1 MIKAAIFDLDGTLLD
16 SLAIWE
22 NAGAIYLG
30 HRGIDVEEDLGRKLF
45 PLTIEQAAEY
55 LKGHYLPQ
63 EDTRTIIA
71 GVLGEIRDFYLYD
84 VELKPGAAELL
95 EHLERAGV
103 PMAAATSGDGKLAR
117 AALERLG
124 VRKYFKEIYTC
135 TEVGAGKDQPRIY
148 QRAAQ
153 CLQAGPEDTWVFEDA
168 LHAIQT
174 AKAAGFVTVGVYDP
188 FHKNEREEIRREA
201 DYYLENLS
209 DCVDLMG
216 GKI

>member
-22 NAGAIYLG
+22 NAGAIYLE
-30 HRGIDVEEDLGRKLF
+30 HRGISVEEGLGRKLF
-45 PLTIEQAAEY
+45 PLTIEAAAEY
-55 LKGHYLPQ
+55 LKVHYVPQ
-63 EDTRTIIA
+63 ASTREIIE

-95 EHLERAGV
+95 EHLKRSGV

-124 VRKYFKEIYTC
+124 IRKYFEEIYTC
-135 TEVGAGKDQPRIY
+135 TEVGAGKDQPLIY
-148 QRAAQ
+148 QQAAE
-153 CLQAGPEDTWVFEDA
+153 CLQTDPEDTWVFEDA

-174 AKAAGFVTVGVYDP
+174 AKAAGFVTVGVSDP
-188 FHKNEREEIRREA
+188 FHKNEREEICREA
-201 DYYLENLS
+201 DYYLENLT
-209 DCVDLMG
+209 DCVGMTG

>member
-30 HRGIDVEEDLGRKLF
+30 HRGIRVEEDLGRLLF

-55 LKGHYLPQ
+55 LKEHYLPQ
-63 EDTRTIIA
+63 EDIRTIIA

-95 EHLERAGV
+95 EYLERSGV

-124 VRKYFKEIYTC
+124 VRKYFEEIYTC
-135 TEVGAGKDQPRIY
+135 TEVGAGKDQPLIY
-148 QRAAQ
+148 QQAAQ
-153 CLQAGPEDTWVFEDA
+153 CLQAGSEDTWVFEDA

-209 DCVDLMG
+209 DCVDLME

>member
-30 HRGIDVEEDLGRKLF
+30 RRGIRVEEDLGRLLF

-55 LKGHYLPQ
+55 LKEHYLPQ
-63 EDTRTIIA
+63 EDTGTIIA

-84 VELKPGAAELL
+84 VELKPGAADLL
-95 EHLERAGV
+95 EYLERSGV
-103 PMAAATSGDGKLAR
+103 PMAAATSGDGKLAQ

-124 VRKYFKEIYTC
+124 MRKYFKEIYTC

-148 QRAAQ
+148 QQAAQ
-153 CLQAGPEDTWVFEDA
+153 CLQADPADTWVFEDA
-168 LHAIQT
+168 LHAIET
-174 AKAAGFVTVGVYDP
+174 AKCAGFVTVGVYDP
-188 FHKNEREEIRREA
+188 FHENEREKIRQEA
-201 DYYLENLS
+201 DHYLESLT
-209 DCVDLMG
+209 DYKDLTG
-216 GKI
+216 GTR